1 MSEGSSAAIAMV
13 SQTEALN
20 AANPRPCSRERCPHR
35 IHNSALTELPDAFPR
50 KVREYELPEAFSTAS
65 ARLWWR
71 VSPIVCPDNSG
82 ASELAVRET
91 PGQAMK
97 SSQRDS
103 LTGFVFPLR
112 RYPTAA
118 TTAWA
123 RNAWPVDDEV
133 CARMHFSPEIL
144 S

>member
-13 SQTEALN
+13 SQTETLKAVDSS
-20 AANPRPCSRERCPHR
+20 PCSRERCPHR
-35 IHNSALTELPDAFPR
+35 IHNSALTELPDAFPG
-50 KVREYELPEAFSTAS
+50 KVLEYELPEAFSTPS
-65 ARLWWR
+65 VRLWWH
-71 VSPIVCPDNSG
+71 VSPIACPGNSG
-82 ASELAVRET
+82 ASELAVGET

-97 SSQRDS
+97 SSQRDR

-112 RYPTAA
+112 KYPTAA
-118 TTAWA
+118 MTTWA
-123 RNAWPVDDEV
+123 RNAWPVDVEV